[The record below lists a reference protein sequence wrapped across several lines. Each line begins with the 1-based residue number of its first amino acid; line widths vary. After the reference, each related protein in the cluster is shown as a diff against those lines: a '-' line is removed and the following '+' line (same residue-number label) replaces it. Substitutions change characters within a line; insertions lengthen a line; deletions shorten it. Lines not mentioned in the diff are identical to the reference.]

1 VNLKPLKNCCT
12 FAQFRYRSTNRNR
25 KTGVVGILRGSKPG
39 PVIALRADIDAL
51 PVKERV
57 AIPFASKV
65 EGEYN
70 GKTVPVMHACG
81 HDTHTAIL
89 MGTAEILASIKV
101 N

>member
-1 VNLKPLKNCCT
+1 M
-12 FAQFRYRSTNRNR
+12 RYR
-25 KTGVVGILRGSKPG
+25 K
-39 PVIALRADIDAL
+39 RASSNSI
-51 PVKERV
+51 R
-57 AIPFASKV
+57 FQS